1 MMSLIT
7 LKSHK
12 SYKCIRG
19 LTLSHTHKHTPL
31 QPGDEADG
39 GFIHLLLFFSSS
51 FFYSSLTHTQKKRV
65 LFSGNY
71 A

>member
-39 GFIHLLLFFSSS
+39 GYIHLLLFFLI
-51 FFYSSLTHTQKKRV
+51 FFFTLLSHTQKKSV